1 LGNAYDISLLSE
13 SEGELQHLVDRVSQ
27 TSTRFGLI
35 VSKPKT
41 EVQCIGKNRQQMKIM
56 LEDEELKQ
64 VENFV
69 YLGGSVSADQSSDK
83 DIERRIGLAAGIVRN
98 LDTIW
103 KATKG
108 TKVMLYHTLV
118 QAIVLYN
125 AETWTLKEEHKRKL
139 RVFEM
144 SVLRRICG
152 ITRRDRRRNVDI
164 KQELDVKLDI
174 VQRLQR
180 RLTYFGHVARVNNS
194 RYANIL
200 LHGYGSGQRTRGRP
214 KKKWV
219 DNIKEDCTEI
229 GITINEVMTLTG
241 DRNTC
246 RSTVL
251 NLGCQRAETT
261 SSSPRH
267 EVK

>member
-1 LGNAYDISLLSE
+1 MFSLKYKWTP
-13 SEGELQHLVDRVSQ
+13 LVGRVSQ

-41 EVQCIGKNRQQMKIM
+41 EVQCVGKGRQQIKIM

-69 YLGGSVSADQSSDK
+69 YLGGTVLADQLCDK
-83 DIERRIGLAAGIVRN
+83 DIQRRIGLAAGIVRN
-98 LDTIW
+98 LDKIIW
-103 KATKG
+103 KARDITQG

-118 QAIVLYN
+118 QTNVLYN

-164 KQELDVKLDI
+164 K
-174 VQRLQR
+174 
-180 RLTYFGHVARVNNS
+180 
-194 RYANIL
+194 
-200 LHGYGSGQRTRGRP
+200 P
-214 KKKWV
+214 
-219 DNIKEDCTEI
+219 
-229 GITINEVMTLTG
+229 
-241 DRNTC
+241 
-246 RSTVL
+246 
-251 NLGCQRAETT
+251 
-261 SSSPRH
+261 
-267 EVK
+267 